1 MAISCTRNRLW
12 KRPSDACGDLRR
24 PRGSR
29 GQPWDSRAGRDRRA
43 ARDAVGAHYLTARP
57 DGLAGPIRLV
67 AQVQQHDNVRLKP
80 VKFYIDDAL
89 FGEAESGP
97 PFALEWVDENPF
109 EAREIVAEACDET
122 GECVRDRVLLKP
134 SRFSNRARYP
144 ACYSKHPY
152 RTRPVVTSAG

>member
-1 MAISCTRNRLW
+1 MRAAMRRRASRFSG
-12 KRPSDACGDLRR
+12 PALRIR
-24 PRGSR
+24 ERVC
-29 GQPWDSRAGRDRRA
+29 DRRA
-43 ARDAVGAHYLTARP
+43 PHATLSVRITSPLGRT
-57 DGLAGPIRLV
+57 GLAGPIRLV

-97 PFALEWVDENPF
+97 AVC
-109 EAREIVAEACDET
+109 ARVGRREPVR
-122 GECVRDRVLLKP
+122 GPRNRRRSVRRDRRVRTRP
-134 SRFSNRARYP
+134 GAAETARDSRTEPGIR